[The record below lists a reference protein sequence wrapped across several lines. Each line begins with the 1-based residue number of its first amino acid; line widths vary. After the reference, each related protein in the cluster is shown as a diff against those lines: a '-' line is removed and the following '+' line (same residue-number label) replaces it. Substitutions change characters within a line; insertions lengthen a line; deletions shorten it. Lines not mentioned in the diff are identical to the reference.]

1 MVKVTLIETNQN
13 KDDQILLFSLLSFL
27 RGNVVV
33 LQQSFPATI
42 QRQYNL
48 RSVTSPSSPEE
59 STWPAP
65 LPGPPLFRRVCARQM
80 MGTRLK
86 TCGFGRRILHVFSPN
101 FWCIKRPF
109 TYNSLFLPFY
119 LFTGKSCFVFYHW
132 SLCRFWPWLTGRK
145 TTWIIKSCKNM
156 FFCILDIAIANSMA
170 VHRLQNEPGRVE
182 AGTCQGVPA
191 AKRKTRKDEEPS
203 GPQPTPSIPCFA
215 ADDAPWVPW
224 VSRSPVSVQWNVD
237 PLFPKQHLFPTT
249 KVGKSKLSYSAFL
262 SSRETKTVL
271 A

>member
-1 MVKVTLIETNQN
+1 MVNVTSLIER
-13 KDDQILLFSLLSFL
+13 QIEIRITIIIIIIFFKREGYDLAKTLFSDHPEAIQPPIRHLPFL
-27 RGNVVV
+27 ARGKH
-33 LQQSFPATI
+33 LT
-42 QRQYNL
+42 
-48 RSVTSPSSPEE
+48 RS
-59 STWPAP
+59 STWSAT
-65 LPGPPLFRRVCARQM
+65 LP
-80 MGTRLK
+80 TRNV
-86 TCGFGRRILHVFSPN
+86 RIHLVLATELVALDGGSFTLVFSQFLMYKKALYKTLPS
-101 FWCIKRPF
+101 F
-109 TYNSLFLPFY
+109 TLQVNHVCLSYSI
-119 LFTGKSCFVFYHW
+119 W

-145 TTWIIKSCKNM
+145 ATWIIKSCKNM